1 MNNDVP
7 WYVSLIISW
16 LPFLIL
22 IGAITW
28 HGRQVR
34 KSMTTSDGRSLAQ
47 VFDDVAQEMRRA
59 SGLRDGSKPQ

>member
-7 WYVSLIISW
+7 WYVSLIVSF
-16 LPFLIL
+16 LPLVLFC
-22 IGAITW
+22 GAVLW

-47 VFDDVAQEMRRA
+47 VFDDIAQEMRRA
-59 SGLRDGSKPQ
+59 NDLRSDSKP